1 MKKANMKTLDVKHL
15 DKNNKEIANILISL
29 GMRKKMART
38 LAYLQSVYEATVM
51 EIKKGTGMNLSD
63 IYYAIRDLRRYDWIS
78 EREEGIPGPG
88 KGKQPNIISLRVS
101 FNEIIAL
108 LENNQK
114 LKIND
119 MKYNIERLRTL
130 RK

>member
-63 IYYAIRDLRRYDWIS
+63 IYDAIRDLRRYDWIS
-78 EREEGIPGPG
+78 EREEGIPEPG